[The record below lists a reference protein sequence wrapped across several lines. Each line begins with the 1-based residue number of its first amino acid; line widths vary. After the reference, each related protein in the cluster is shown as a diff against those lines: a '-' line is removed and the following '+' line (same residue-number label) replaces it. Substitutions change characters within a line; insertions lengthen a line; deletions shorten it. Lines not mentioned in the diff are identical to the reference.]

1 MDTLFTIVRVIIS
14 LAVVS
19 GLLWF
24 AQRKSRKWTKRQ
36 SGPVVTVVGRHSLG
50 GKARVVVVEADG
62 TRFVLGVTEGGVSVL
77 KSRDADAPEAVAT
90 PAESAAEPALS
101 APGQSAPAPS
111 PALSPAASLAPTPAA
126 PVRPVLTPSAGRG
139 RRAAAQPTF
148 SQTLT
153 SLDTWKKAAQSVRN
167 NL

>member
-77 KSRDADAPEAVAT
+77 KSRDADAPEAVVT

-111 PALSPAASLAPTPAA
+111 PAASPAPTPAA
-126 PVRPVLTPSAGRG
+126 PVRPVLTSSAGRG

>member
-50 GKARVVVVEADG
+50 GKAHVVVVEADG

-77 KSRDADAPEAVAT
+77 KSRDADAPEAVVT

-101 APGQSAPAPS
+101 APAQSAPAPS
-111 PALSPAASLAPTPAA
+111 PAPTPAA
-126 PVRPVLTPSAGRG
+126 PVRPVLTSSAGRG